1 MTDILSII
9 KEYYPRKYDYLRLG
23 RVKLSE
29 KKVSVTFL
37 VPEEIYDFHLTN
49 EDISAI
55 HDAAAKAIGVGYDV
69 KCYFEK
75 VILTGESVR
84 SALAEFLSKN
94 FPLVAANI
102 DYSRVSIDLNRAVV
116 GFTMQENIR
125 DYIKSGDFEKKVIA
139 FFRQKYSIDIT
150 VTYDVVADGDL
161 SLSSAE
167 MLSSGRYGKSVTVTD
182 KVLLAG
188 KMSELSDAAVH
199 ISTLKGEGENVVCC
213 GKINRLSF
221 KTRDEAKRAEV
232 KRFFKHYYYFGFND
246 STGQLSALFNTDDE
260 YKALVNG
267 AEVVCKGRVSARD
280 DGTLCMFVKSIAL
293 CKVPFDT
300 IKEQTKPLDPPAA
313 YSVISPKEYKNA
325 DYGQIGFDFFESNE
339 TKSNVNQ
346 QSGVSVAMRTLDT
359 ERDTIP
365 YEIAVCLIENGKIK
379 EYIHTFLKV
388 AFKEDTEIAD
398 FANRMGYSSPR
409 LSTIIPDL
417 LKFTANKLL
426 VGRDPAAI
434 LEILNKI
441 AKPLRYHFS
450 NDLHVVKE
458 SVLDSLGT
466 KIENA
471 FDEAVAVA
479 NAFISE

>member
-9 KEYYPRKYDYLRLG
+9 KEYFPGKYDYLRLG
-23 RVKLSE
+23 RVNLSE
-29 KKVSVTFL
+29 KKVCITFL

-49 EDISAI
+49 DDINAI
-55 HDAAAKAIGVGYDV
+55 HDAVEKAIGLGYDV

-102 DYSRVSIDLNRAVV
+102 DYSRVLIDLNRSVV
-116 GFTMQENIR
+116 SFTMQENIR
-125 DYIKSGDFEKKVIA
+125 EYIKNGDFDKKVIA
-139 FFRQKYSIDIT
+139 FFYQKYSIDMT
-150 VTYDVVADGDL
+150 VNYDVVADGDL
-161 SLSSAE
+161 ALTSAE
-167 MLSSGRYGKSVTVTD
+167 LLSSGRYGKSVTVTD

-188 KMSELSDAAVH
+188 KISDLSDAAVH

-221 KTRDEAKRAEV
+221 KTRDEAKKAEV

-246 STGQLSALFNTDDE
+246 TTGQLSALFNTDEE
-260 YKALVNG
+260 YKALANG
-267 AEVVCKGRVSARD
+267 AEVVCKGRVNARD

-300 IKEQTKPLDPPAA
+300 IKEQTKPLDPPAT
-313 YSVISPKEYKNA
+313 YSVIFPKTYQNT
-325 DYGQIGFDFFESNE
+325 DYGQIGFDFIDSNPE
-339 TKSNVNQ
+339 NSNVNQ
-346 QSGVSVAMRTLDT
+346 QTAVSLAMRTLDT

-365 YEIAVCLIENGKIK
+365 YEIALCLIEGGKIK

-388 AFKEDTEIAD
+388 AFKEDSDIAD
-398 FANRMGYSSPR
+398 YANRMGYSSPR

-417 LKFTANKLL
+417 IKFTAGKLL
-426 VGRDPAAI
+426 VGTDPATV

-458 SVLDSLGT
+458 SVLDSLGSNM
-466 KIENA
+466 ENA
-471 FDEAVAVA
+471 FDEAVALA